1 MHFCHKILLLLKY
14 FLDTYEALFYSD
26 TVDGSKME
34 ILRKNHSTVYSNKE
48 TGGQRVKEMEIQQ
61 NTP

>member
-1 MHFCHKILLLLKY
+1 
-14 FLDTYEALFYSD
+14 LDTYEALFYSD